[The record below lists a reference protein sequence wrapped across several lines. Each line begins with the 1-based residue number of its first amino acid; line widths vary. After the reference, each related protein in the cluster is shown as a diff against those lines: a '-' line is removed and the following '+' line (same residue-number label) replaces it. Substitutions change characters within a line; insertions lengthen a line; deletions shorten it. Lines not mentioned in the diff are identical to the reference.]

1 VLPGESVGLFAQVIP
16 SSLLEKEVASEF
28 LNAGRRTEL
37 AQILIVKLVVLVSSP
52 PIKRECKLFDLVP
65 RRGFFGNV

>member
-1 VLPGESVGLFAQVIP
+1 VLPGESVGLSAQVIP

-37 AQILIVKLVVLVSSP
+37 A
-52 PIKRECKLFDLVP
+52 
-65 RRGFFGNV
+65 